1 MLENKDIIAILKL
14 IQQNVR
20 KKKPHKAMK
29 RYCKN
34 KLTEKSFSSLTEPE
48 HRVPSEN

>member
-1 MLENKDIIAILKL
+1 
-14 IQQNVR
+14 
-20 KKKPHKAMK
+20 MK

-48 HRVPSEN
+48 HRVPSENWWIASRLLPDNEVKYGNI